1 MATSDSGSLHV
12 WVLRH
17 AKAAA
22 QGPGGDITRPITAR
36 GERQAIAVR
45 EHIASLSDRGALPD
59 LVLCSPAV
67 RARQTADL
75 VLPALPE
82 ARFEV
87 DGALYSKDAAGLIE
101 WLKILDPEVSSL
113 MVVGHN
119 PTLHELCVMLA
130 APPASEAIDSEGL
143 PTSALVELEQQH
155 AATWGQLV
163 PGGSRLVHRFTPDRN
178 QTSGHG

>member
-1 MATSDSGSLHV
+1 MTDSDSGSLRL

-22 QGPGGDITRPITAR
+22 QGPGGDTTRPITAR
-36 GERQAIAVR
+36 GKRQAIAVS
-45 EHIASLSDRGALPD
+45 EHIASVSDSALPD

-75 VLPALPE
+75 VMATLPR

-87 DGALYSKDAAGLIE
+87 DEALYSEDASGLIE

-130 APPASEAIDSEGL
+130 ASPASEAIDSEGL
-143 PTSALVELEQQH
+143 PTAGLVVLEQQH
-155 AATWGQLV
+155 ARAWGQLAL
-163 PGGSRLVHRFTPDRN
+163 GGSRMVHRFTPDRN
-178 QTSGHG
+178 QTRGQG